1 MATLGEMNL
10 LNNSMDR
17 LTSVLLEN
25 KRRKQDAG
33 QFDVT
38 QREGMRRFDA
48 SQGLER
54 ELMGMRREDA
64 ADARAVRREGLDLQK
79 QNHADE
85 KEARGQQL
93 ASLEEYRKAL
103 ASAKSES
110 EKMDLLK
117 GMLNSPYMTP
127 EGVKA
132 IESKL
137 SNVFG
142 VSVKLQM
149 PPAKQGFNT
158 RNGHDLEL
166 AQEYEAKAAAAEAA
180 GDPAKAA
187 KLRGYAAKL
196 ESSVGREDPLTPG
209 GEPEGGPAGPASL
222 EEALLQSKTKPMQT
236 EIDDHLSN
244 ISKGDASY
252 GFLNLNDRA
261 ARVRELEP
269 QLRSL
274 TNRPTATVPGKL
286 NTNLQGVTSPKTNI
300 VPGGV
305 TGSLPKVTSKAE
317 FDALPSGAKYIGRDG
332 RPYQKP

>member
-1 MATLGEMNL
+1 MNL
-10 LNNSMDR
+10 LNNSMDQ
-17 LTSVLLEN
+17 LTRVLLEN

-38 QREGMRRFDA
+38 QREGTRRFDA
-48 SQGLER
+48 SQSLER
-54 ELMGMRREDA
+54 ELMGMRREDT

-79 QNHADE
+79 QNHADA
-85 KEARGQQL
+85 KENRGQQL

-103 ASAKSES
+103 AS
-110 EKMDLLK
+110 EKNEERKAALLK
-117 GMLNSPYMTP
+117 SLLQSPYLPP
-127 EGVKA
+127 EGRKA
-132 IESKL
+132 IETKL
-137 SNVFG
+137 TEVLGLNVTLG
-142 VSVKLQM
+142 K

-158 RNGHDLEL
+158 RAGHDLEL

-180 GDPAKAA
+180 GDMAKAA

-196 ESSVGREDPLTPG
+196 ESSVGREDPLTLG
-209 GEPEGGPAGPASL
+209 GAEPEGGPAGPASL
-222 EEALLQSKTKPMQT
+222 EDALLQSKTKPMQT

-261 ARVRELEP
+261 SRVRELEP
-269 QLRSL
+269 QLRAL
-274 TNRPTATVPGKL
+274 TNRPTATVPGQL
-286 NTNLQGVTSPKTNI
+286 NTNLKGTTAPKTN
-300 VPGGV
+300 VLLGGV

>member
-1 MATLGEMNL
+1 MNL
-10 LNNSMDR
+10 LNNSMDQ
-17 LTSVLLEN
+17 LTRVLLEN

-38 QREGMRRFDA
+38 HREGTRRFDA
-48 SQGLER
+48 SQNLER
-54 ELMGMRREDA
+54 ELMGLRREDA

-79 QNHADE
+79 QQHADE
-85 KEARGQQL
+85 KERRGKEL
-93 ASLEEYRKAL
+93 TSLGAYRDAL
-103 ASAKSES
+103 ASAKSEA
-110 EKMDLLK
+110 EKMELLK
-117 GMLNSPYMTP
+117 GMLQSPYMTP

-132 IESKL
+132 IETNLSK
-137 SNVFG
+137 VFG
-142 VSVKLQM
+142 VSIKMGM

-158 RNGHDLEL
+158 RAGHDLEL

-180 GDPAKAA
+180 GDTVKAA

-209 GEPEGGPAGPASL
+209 GAEPDAGTAGPASL
-222 EEALLQSKTKPMQT
+222 EEALLQSKTKPLQT
-236 EIDDHLSN
+236 EIDDHLTN
-244 ISKGDASY
+244 IGKGDASF
-252 GFLNLNDRA
+252 GFFNLRDRA

-274 TNRPTATVPGKL
+274 TNRPTSTVPGKL
-286 NTNLQGVTSPKTNI
+286 NTNLQGTTAPKTNI

-317 FDALPSGAKYIGRDG
+317 FDALPAGSKYMGRDG
-332 RPYQKP
+332 RTYQKP